1 MRREIII
8 VVTALGAIL
17 TIVSVVVV
25 ALFWPPLFN
34 DSVLNDQSYAMSGM
48 TLFREKVENLRP

>member
-1 MRREIII
+1 MKPELII

-48 TLFREKVENLRP
+48 TLFRAKIESLRP